1 MLRCEIKYKLIKLSI
16 DVMKTLK
23 KIFAIA
29 FFIIAAVLACGGVTA
44 VVGIPLGACAYFLL
58 KDAGVDID

>member
-1 MLRCEIKYKLIKLSI
+1 
-16 DVMKTLK
+16 MKTLK